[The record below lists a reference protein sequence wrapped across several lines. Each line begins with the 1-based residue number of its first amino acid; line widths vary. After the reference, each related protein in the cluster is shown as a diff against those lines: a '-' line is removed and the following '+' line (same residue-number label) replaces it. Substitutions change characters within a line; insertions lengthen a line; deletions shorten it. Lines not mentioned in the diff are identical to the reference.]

1 MIYDLIV
8 IGGGPGGYLASE
20 RAGSAGLKTLCIEK
34 ANVGGVCLNEGCIP
48 SKSLLHSAK
57 IFDYA
62 KGGEKYGVTA
72 ENVVLDQSVVIKRK
86 DKVVR
91 TLVAGVKAK
100 LKQNGVEVVNA
111 TATIKERT
119 AEGFVVTAGDAEY
132 IGKRL
137 LIATGSVPSLP
148 PIPGLKEG
156 LQSGFCLTNK
166 EILDLKEIP
175 ESLTV
180 IGGGVIGLE
189 MASYYHSAGSKVTVI
204 EMLDHIAG
212 NTDSDISDIL
222 LKEYTKKGIDFKLS
236 AAVVKVNEDSVE
248 YKKDGKTES
257 VKADK
262 VLVSIGRRAQTEGL
276 GAENIGLELNRGTVV
291 VDERMRTNVAG
302 VYAVGDVTGKMMLAH
317 VAYRQAEVCVNH
329 ILGKKDMM
337 RYNAVPTVI
346 YTNPEVA
353 GIGETES
360 TAKAKGLDVDK
371 VVLSMNYS
379 GRYVAENERGTG
391 ICKILRD
398 KKNQTLVGVH
408 MIGSYASEIIY
419 GVAPMIECEMRIE
432 DIKEIVFPHPSVSEI
447 IREGIFEFKEG
458 VK

>member
-20 RAGSAGLKTLCIEK
+20 RAGGAGLKTLCIEK
-34 ANVGGVCLNEGCIP
+34 ANLGGVCLNEGCVP
-48 SKSLLHSAK
+48 SKALLYSAK
-57 IFDYA
+57 ILDYA
-62 KGGEKYGVTA
+62 KGGEKYGVTVQ
-72 ENVVLDQSVVIKRK
+72 NVTFDHAAVIKRK

-100 LKQNGVEVVNA
+100 LKQNKVETVNA
-111 TATIKERT
+111 TAVIKGRT
-119 AEGFVVTAGDAEY
+119 AEGFVVSAGEQEY

-137 LIATGSVPSLP
+137 LIATGSVPAIP

-156 LQSGFCLTNK
+156 IQSGFCLTNK
-166 EILDLKEIP
+166 EILDLKQIP

-212 NTDSDISDIL
+212 NTDSDITDIL

-236 AAVVKVNEDSVE
+236 AKVVKVNNDSVE
-248 YKKDGKTES
+248 YEKDGKTEL

-262 VLVSIGRRAQTEGL
+262 VLVSIGRRADTAGL
-276 GAENIGLELNRGTVV
+276 GAENIGLELNRGMVV
-291 VDERMRTNVAG
+291 VDDRMRTNVAG
-302 VYAVGDVTGKMMLAH
+302 VYACGDVTGKMMLAH
-317 VAYRQAEVCVNH
+317 VAYRQAEVCINN
-329 ILGKKDMM
+329 ILGKKDIM
-337 RYNAVPTVI
+337 RYNAVPSVI

-353 GIGETES
+353 GIGETEA
-360 TAKAKGLDVDK
+360 TAKAKGIDVEK
-371 VVLSMNYS
+371 VVLTMKYS
-379 GRYVAENERGTG
+379 GRYVAENEQGNG
-391 ICKILRD
+391 ICKILKD

-432 DIKEIVFPHPSVSEI
+432 DIKEIIFPHPTVSEI
-447 IREGIFEFKEG
+447 IREGIFEL
-458 VK
+458 

>member
-20 RAGSAGLKTLCIEK
+20 RAGGAGLKTLCIEK

-48 SKSLLHSAK
+48 SKTLLHSAK
-57 IFDYA
+57 VFDYA

-72 ENVVLDQSVVIKRK
+72 ENVVLDQGIVIKRK

-100 LKQNGVEVVNA
+100 LKQNNVEVVNA
-111 TATIKERT
+111 TAAIKGRT
-119 AEGFVVTAGDAEY
+119 AEGFVVTAGDSEY

-156 LQSGFCLTNK
+156 IQSGFCLTNK

-175 ESLTV
+175 ECLTV

-189 MASYYHSAGSKVTVI
+189 MASYYHSVGSKVTVI

-212 NTDSDISDIL
+212 NTDSDISDVL

-236 AAVVKVNEDSVE
+236 AAVVKVNADSVVYE
-248 YKKDGKTES
+248 KDGKTES

-262 VLVSIGRRAQTEGL
+262 VLVSIGRRAQTSGL

-291 VDERMRTNVAG
+291 VDDRMRTNVAG

-317 VAYRQAEVCVNH
+317 VAYRQAEVFINN
-329 ILGKKDMM
+329 ILGKKDVM
-337 RYNAVPTVI
+337 RYNAIPSVI

-360 TAKAKGLDVDK
+360 TAKAKGLDVEK

-379 GRYVAENERGTG
+379 GRYAAENERGTG
-391 ICKILRD
+391 ICKILTD

-408 MIGSYASEIIY
+408 MIGNYASEIIY
-419 GVAPMIECEMRIE
+419 GAAIMIECEMRIE
-432 DIKEIVFPHPSVSEI
+432 DIKEIVFPHPTVSEI
-447 IREGIFEFKEG
+447 IREGIFEL
-458 VK
+458 

>member
-1 MIYDLIV
+1 MIFDLIV

-20 RAGSAGLKTLCIEK
+20 RASGAGLKTLCIEK

-62 KGGEKYGVTA
+62 KDSEKYGVTA
-72 ENVVLDQSVVIKRK
+72 SNVTLDQSVVIKRK

-100 LKQNGVEVVNA
+100 LKQNNVEVVNA
-111 TATIKERT
+111 TAVIKGRS
-119 AEGFVVTAGDAEY
+119 ADGFIIKAGDSEY
-132 IGKRL
+132 VGKRL

-156 LQSGFCLTNK
+156 LQKGFCLTNK

-175 ESLTV
+175 ERLTV

-189 MASYYHSAGSKVTVI
+189 MASYYRSAGSHVTVI

-212 NTDSDISDIL
+212 NTDSEISEIL
-222 LKEYTKKGIDFKLS
+222 LSEYTKKGIEFKLS
-236 AAVVKVNEDSVE
+236 SAVVKINEDSVE
-248 YKKDGKTES
+248 YKKVGNIES

-276 GAENIGLELNRGTVV
+276 GTESIGLELNRGMIV
-291 VDERMRTNVAG
+291 VDDKMRTNVAG
-302 VYAVGDVTGKMMLAH
+302 VFAVGDVTGKMMLAH
-317 VAYRQAEVCVNH
+317 VAYRQAEVCVNN
-329 ILGKKDMM
+329 ILGKKDIM
-337 RYNAVPTVI
+337 RYNAIPSVI

-360 TAKAKGLDVDK
+360 SAKAKGIDVNK

-391 ICKILRD
+391 ICKILTD
-398 KKNQTLVGVH
+398 KKNQTIVGVH

-432 DIKEIVFPHPSVSEI
+432 DIKEIVFPHPTVSEI
-447 IREGIFEFKEG
+447 IREGIFEI
-458 VK
+458 